1 MTSAKLDLATKEC
14 RNSKPQRSRTNWI
27 RYLENSIKEPDSAI
41 DTPPERTSD
50 GPFHWNLK

>member
-41 DTPPERTSD
+41 DTPPERTSG
-50 GPFHWNLK
+50 GPFQWNLK